1 MRRLAVLL
9 LALVLLSPTPAI
21 AADNPRAT
29 LSPPSEGVSV
39 PLNEPL
45 LVIGDA
51 YNGEAGG
58 VIQVDVTTDD
68 GATWTSIDTQSYWSL
83 VITPTT
89 PGPLTIKARAHTAST
104 VGPVQSL
111 RTIHVSGTTLPPLSG
126 ETFLMLPRTQQPVV
140 KDIDD
145 QAVELGLRIT
155 VDRPGSL
162 VGVHLRHGNYT
173 GPVTARVWSSN
184 GTLLAEQAVPGAVY
198 GQRVT
203 FNTPVPVAP
212 GNEYVVSYYT
222 PSGGYVSTENYFTG
236 NLVQTPFRT
245 PVNAGVYRYGGGFPT
260 DTWNSSNYWL
270 MPIFQP

>member
-9 LALVLLSPTPAI
+9 LALVLLSPAPAF

-29 LSPPSEGVSV
+29 LSSPSEGVSV

-58 VIQVDVTTDD
+58 VTRVDVTADD

-83 VITPTT
+83 VITPTA

-111 RTIHVSGTTLPPLSG
+111 RTVHVGGTTLPPLSG
-126 ETFLMLPRTQQPVV
+126 ETFLQLPYIQHPIV

-145 QAVELGLRIT
+145 QAVELGVRTT

-162 VGVHLRHGNYT
+162 VGVHLRRGNYS
-173 GPVTARVWSSN
+173 GPVTARVWSSD
-184 GTLLAEQAVPGAVY
+184 GTLLTEQDVPG
-198 GQRVT
+198 GQTWHRVT
-203 FNTPVPVAP
+203 FTTPVLVTP

-222 PSGGYVSTENYFTG
+222 PSGGYLSTENYFVG
-236 NLVQTPFRT
+236 NLAQTPFLT

-260 DTWNSSNYWL
+260 DTWNSSNYWV